1 MVLIII
7 AGAVLVIG
15 IIIVVALSVTGNV
28 GDNDWI
34 KIGKDEVPSVKLIL
48 GEKRVVTGVS
58 SSIENGVTKKAI
70 TYSTSGNQS
79 EEMET
84 YALALVYDYG
94 YYYLNEA
101 DFSDSRG
108 TDFRFAKKSVEEGY
122 IVVVRIDYDRS
133 GYTVT
138 LSRGTGTLTVS

>member
-1 MVLIII
+1 
-7 AGAVLVIG
+7 
-15 IIIVVALSVTGNV
+15 VALTVTGNI
-28 GDNDWI
+28 GDKDWI

-48 GEKRVVTGVS
+48 GEKRAVTGVS
-58 SSIENGVTKKAI
+58 TSVENGVTSKAI
-70 TYSTSGNQS
+70 TYSAAGNQS
-79 EEMET
+79 EEMQT
-84 YALALVYDYG
+84 YVHALVYDYG

-108 TDFRFAKKSVEEGY
+108 TDFRFAKESVEEGY

-138 LSRGTGTLTVS
+138 LSRGTGTLTVK